1 MWADLKHLLSQQSAV
16 ASPLRNESLPS
27 ALFCVAYLADPS
39 VLNTNVLRQNS
50 KEFTSQKNT
59 GRNARG
65 PNFFC
70 VAHLYKVN
78 SMQPIDVLLL
88 LYLL

>member
-65 PNFFC
+65 PTFSKSFTFFHIHAMMPAC
-70 VAHLYKVN
+70 ALHICK
-78 SMQPIDVLLL
+78 
-88 LYLL
+88 